1 MDDEVSVVHQNPLRC
16 IIAFHTDRQLS
27 RLLQLLSNFIGNRVA
42 LPWIGNGTDQEV
54 VSERGDFSK
63 IENPQ
68 VESFLG
74 FGCAYGDQP
83 VRKLL
88 RGECRLGLCGTACQS
103 RLNVLLR
110 LAYYSDA
117 GGVNRGSWTAP
128 SSGTGGSVSCLAKTS
143 DVFSREKF
151 CCK

>member
-1 MDDEVSVVHQNPLRC
+1 MDDEVSIVHQNPFGC
-16 IIAFHTDRQLS
+16 VIAFHTDRQLS
-27 RLLQLLSNFIGNRVA
+27 SFLQLLSNFIGNGMA
-42 LPWIGNGTDQEV
+42 LPCIGNGADQEV
-54 VSERGDFSK
+54 VGKGSDFSK

-74 FGCAYGDQP
+74 FGCARGDQP
-83 VRKLL
+83 VRKFL

-117 GGVNRGSWTAP
+117 GGANRDW
-128 SSGTGGSVSCLAKTS
+128 
-143 DVFSREKF
+143 
-151 CCK
+151 